1 MRILVVEDQPD
12 MRRLLTEMLDEEGY
26 SVDTS
31 ADGLNGLGKALSCDY
46 DAVVLDLMLP
56 KLNGFEFLQRL
67 RRMKKTPVLILS
79 AKDQTRD
86 RVQGLDEGADD
97 YLNKPFER
105 AELLARMRALI
116 RRSSGI
122 ATSVLLVKE
131 VEIDFRARSVR
142 YMNEESMLT
151 AKEFSLLEYL
161 VLKRGKVIS
170 RMELYEHLFDEID
183 ESYSNVL
190 DVYVSNLRKKIRP
203 DLIETRRGMGYVIP

>member
-1 MRILVVEDQPD
+1 
-12 MRRLLTEMLDEEGY
+12 
-26 SVDTS
+26 
-31 ADGLNGLGKALSCDY
+31 
-46 DAVVLDLMLP
+46 
-56 KLNGFEFLQRL
+56 
-67 RRMKKTPVLILS
+67 
-79 AKDQTRD
+79 
-86 RVQGLDEGADD
+86 
-97 YLNKPFER
+97 
-105 AELLARMRALI
+105 MRALI